1 MKPFGVHAWYV
12 FLKRIMIIELYKC
25 RDYNSTTCHKWFISY
40 IYNKVDRDFSSR
52 QDLYKEVSQ
61 IISVLYKYV
70 PWKQL

>member
-61 IISVLYKYV
+61 IISVLYK
-70 PWKQL
+70 